1 MEAQAESD
9 GLRDSATQMDQE
21 TKVEPGYRRT
31 ESTEVKPEVRRS
43 PMQLQ
48 GWKNEE
54 QPKVWKSLAMTD
66 QGGAGGTREPGGPGR
81 QWSQLELKGQGG
93 ANWLMGQG
101 GAEQTVLT
109 SRGRRGSWAGT
120 GGERGPRVGRVTFVS
135 QSISHTSSSS

>member
-9 GLRDSATQMDQE
+9 GLRDLATQMDQE

-66 QGGAGGTREPGGPGR
+66 QGDLMTGSVAGI
-81 QWSQLELKGQGG
+81 
-93 ANWLMGQG
+93 
-101 GAEQTVLT
+101 
-109 SRGRRGSWAGT
+109 GSGMKSV
-120 GGERGPRVGRVTFVS
+120 VG
-135 QSISHTSSSS
+135 IS